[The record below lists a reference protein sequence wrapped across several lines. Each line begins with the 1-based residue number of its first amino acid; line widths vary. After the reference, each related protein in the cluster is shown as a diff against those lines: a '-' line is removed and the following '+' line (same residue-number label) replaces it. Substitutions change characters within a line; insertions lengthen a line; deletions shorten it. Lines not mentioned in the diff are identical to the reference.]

1 MLAEPTIVAI
11 AARLAFIDPD
21 YWNLAVILVPVLFVA
36 RKKLVKINY
45 YKLKKEATL
54 IVASFFL

>member
-1 MLAEPTIVAI
+1 VLAEPTIVAI
-11 AARLAFIDPD
+11 ATRLAFIDPD
-21 YWNLAVILVPVLFVA
+21 YWYLTFLLIPVLFAA